1 MFIDSVRIKMIVSYI
16 CRMKDMNIQVLVA
29 DTGSGS
35 AVYFGG
41 GTSGMSTEFNAVWS
55 GLILVWD
62 G

>member
-1 MFIDSVRIKMIVSYI
+1 
-16 CRMKDMNIQVLVA
+16 MKDKNTQALVV
-29 DTGSGS
+29 DTGGS